1 MTIID
6 YLLLAGLFAASIY
19 TIYRL
24 FLGWRHS
31 PSNEVQTNGAKEAR
45 SGAAP
50 MSAVQARAST
60 GAPWQ
65 PRRST
70 EGRNR

>member
-6 YLLLAGLFAASIY
+6 YLLLAGFFAASIY
-19 TIYRL
+19 TVYRL
-24 FLGWRHS
+24 FLGWRNS
-31 PSNEVQTNGAKEAR
+31 PSTEVQADSPEKASPTQL
-45 SGAAP
+45 P
-50 MSAVQARAST
+50 MTTVQSPAST

-65 PRRST
+65 QRRST